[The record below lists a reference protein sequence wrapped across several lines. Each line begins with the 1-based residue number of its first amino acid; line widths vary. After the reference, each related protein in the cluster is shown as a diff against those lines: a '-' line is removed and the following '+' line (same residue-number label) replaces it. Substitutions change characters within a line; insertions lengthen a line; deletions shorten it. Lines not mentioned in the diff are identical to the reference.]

1 MKPSQ
6 IHINT
11 HSNDELEPEPD
22 NPIPFDVLKHG
33 HRYRRQG
40 YNRECRES
48 QYVLFVLD
56 TSGSI
61 PDSDFEAMTDA
72 LGCLVP
78 LFCNPIKVAVMTFG
92 HDFYMEFGFDCYDGN
107 TCQDRKDTAAAI
119 GAITHRRGRRA
130 LTGGAVQ
137 CVDELLT
144 NRQIANFS
152 IDEDTRCLDVVF
164 ITDGRSNGP
173 LDVCREINQSRLLS
187 DRRIK
192 LHSIGIGNVN
202 ENEINCLSGIESGI
216 LLKNFT
222 VFTDTLNRI
231 VQYLRNTESSG
242 SDHFVCLK
250 SDIEPIGINNELCIA
265 EACNEI

>member
-1 MKPSQ
+1 M
-6 IHINT
+6 HINT
-11 HSNDELEPEPD
+11 HSSNDGLEPEPD

-40 YNRECRES
+40 YDRECRES

-61 PDSDFEAMTDA
+61 PDSDFEAMNDA
-72 LGCLVP
+72 LGCLLP

-92 HDFYMEFGFDCYDGN
+92 NDFYMEFGFDCHGN
-107 TCQDRKDTAAAI
+107 TCQDRKAAAAAI
-119 GAITHRRGRRA
+119 GAITHRRGRRT

-173 LDVCREINQSRLLS
+173 LDVCHEINQSRLLS
-187 DRRIK
+187 DRRVK

-202 ENEINCLSGIESGI
+202 ENEINCLSGSESGI
-216 LLKNFT
+216 FFKNFT
-222 VFTDTLNRI
+222 MFTNALNGI
-231 VQYLRNTESSG
+231 VHVLRNTESSG

-250 SDIEPIGINNELCIA
+250 SDIAPIGIQNELCIA
-265 EACNEI
+265 DACNEI